1 MNTTEILGFI
11 IPIPPEKVTADY
23 LRTFK
28 QLMREEVTAMTGVK
42 PHRNPRS
49 SKWFPESDSDF
60 LDRAVMFHVM
70 QVNRLPM
77 DVTAELHQRVLS
89 RAEAQLWL
97 PFTPNPPPPPCAAP
111 RSP

>member
-1 MNTTEILGFI
+1 MNNTKILGFT
-11 IPIPPEKVTADY
+11 IPIPQAQITADY
-23 LRTFK
+23 LHAFK
-28 QLMREEVTAMTGVK
+28 QLVREEVTAMTGIK
-42 PHRNPRS
+42 PHRRPRS
-49 SKWFPESDSDF
+49 SKWFPENDSEF
-60 LDRAVMFHVM
+60 LDRALMFYVM